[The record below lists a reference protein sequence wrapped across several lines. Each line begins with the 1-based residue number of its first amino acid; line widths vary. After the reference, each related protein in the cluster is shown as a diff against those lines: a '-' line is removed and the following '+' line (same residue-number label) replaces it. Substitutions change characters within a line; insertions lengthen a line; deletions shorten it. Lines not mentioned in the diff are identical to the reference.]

1 MPAVDPPRDPVTL
14 PEPSGVLAEP
24 WSVGKL
30 RRMAA
35 LFGPAAIVA
44 SVSIGA
50 GETIIVVKAGS
61 WAGYNLLWLVLA
73 SAVLKGVCV
82 TYLLGRYTAVSGEM
96 IGHRLVRLP
105 GPRGWLLLIIIAL
118 ELAAAGPLWAA
129 IARPSGNLIY
139 HLMNLGFNAISG
151 DLPADA
157 AANSLAAQSGIPETV
172 WHSLLATG
180 FIVAA
185 LIVGAGVSFASL
197 ERQQVVICGILV
209 LGTILGTC
217 MVQPDIWAALLGCLR
232 FGHVPEI
239 PTWAPTDVRQ
249 DPLLTMTTTFG
260 YVGGS
265 VMCYIAYA
273 NWVCKHRWGLC
284 SHPDIER
291 IRERAAAGSPRDYLP
306 NDPRQ
311 AGKLRRLMAPLR
323 WDVALGAIVLFI
335 VSASFMMAG
344 AAVLYPRLA
353 AGELPSIFEGWNLL
367 TEQGQ
372 IWHSIHPSLVWVYYA
387 CVLAALWGTLQAY
400 PEIYARVTHEFLA
413 AIWPNRAI
421 PYRRVQLWICAY
433 VLAAS
438 VTLVWLNVNFATLT
452 NVVSFLATTGG
463 LAPAMIAALY
473 LNFKL
478 PRLYQTRWWMLILCV
493 VSAVTLTAASVI
505 SGWEIMKGLMRP

>member
-1 MPAVDPPRDPVTL
+1 MPAADLPRQPVTI

-24 WSVGKL
+24 WSMGKL

-73 SAVLKGVCV
+73 STILKGVCV
-82 TYLLGRYTAVSGEM
+82 TYLLGRYSAVSGEK

-105 GPRGWLLLIIIAL
+105 GPRGWLLFVIIAL

-139 HLMNLGFNAISG
+139 HVLNLAFTADAG
-151 DLPADA
+151 DLPAEVA
-157 AANSLAAQSGIPETV
+157 ASSLAVRSGISEDV

-180 FIVAA
+180 FILAA
-185 LIVGAGVSFASL
+185 LLLGGVISFAAL
-197 ERQQVVICGILV
+197 ERQQVIICGILV
-209 LGTILGTC
+209 LGTIIGTL
-217 MVQPDIWAALLGCLR
+217 MVQPDMYAALVGC
-232 FGHVPEI
+232 FSIGHVPPVPE
-239 PTWAPTDVRQ
+239 WAPADVRQ
-249 DPLLTMTTTFG
+249 EPLLTMTTTFG

-273 NWVCKHRWGLC
+273 NWVCKHGWGLC
-284 SHPDIER
+284 SHPEIESIQR
-291 IRERAAAGSPRDYLP
+291 RASVGSPRDYLP
-306 NDPRQ
+306 DNRRD
-311 AGKLRRLMAPLR
+311 AAKLRLLVAPLR
-323 WDVALGAIVLFI
+323 WDVALGAAVLFV
-335 VSASFMMAG
+335 VSAAFMLAG

-353 AGELPSIFEGWNLL
+353 AGEMPSIFEGWNLL

-372 IWHSIHPSLVWVYYA
+372 IWHQIHPALVWVYYV
-387 CVLAALWGTLQAY
+387 CVLASLWGTLQAY
-400 PEIYARVTHEFLA
+400 PEIYSRVTHEFLA
-413 AIWPNRAI
+413 AIWPDGGIR
-421 PYRRVQLWICAY
+421 YRRVQLGIGAY
-433 VLAAS
+433 VLAVAIP
-438 VTLVWLNVNFATLT
+438 LVWANIDFATLT

-463 LAPAMIAALY
+463 LAAAMIAAIY

-478 PRLYQTRWWMLILCV
+478 PPSYRTRWWMLMMGT
-493 VSAVTLTAASVI
+493 VSAVVLTAVSVI
-505 SGWEIMKGLMRP
+505 SGWQLLQSLIKT